1 MGQDRTIFTQEEQ
14 ILAFIADTHV
24 HTLFSG
30 DGSFSPEIMIEKAIS
45 LGLSHLCLTDHM
57 DYDYTD
63 GGICFEFDPKKYFDY
78 ILREY
83 GQKGLNKAL
92 DATRQHIE
100 YRKECGLT
108 PDAIETLCDEYE
120 QKE

>member
-14 ILAFIADTHV
+14 ILAIIADTHV

-63 GGICFEFDPKKYFDY
+63 GGICFEFDPKKYFD
-78 ILREY
+78 
-83 GQKGLNKAL
+83 
-92 DATRQHIE
+92 
-100 YRKECGLT
+100 CMT
-108 PDAIETLCDEYE
+108 PL
-120 QKE
+120 K